1 MDHAKQLLT
10 GTNRPIKEIAF
21 AIGYTDPKH
30 FAKVF
35 KAATGVK
42 PHEYRQLYE

>member
-35 KAATGVK
+35 KTATGVK